1 MAAILSLNRG
11 DYNFNNKGG
20 ALSNLKYEGN
30 RASADSFEVVQAV
43 DGSVCSHTTTDDVK
57 MGRPH
62 CLVNKHWLHNKNR
75 HKDAHRT
82 LLEFGFAKTI
92 YHESNSKL
100 GAIFKAKA
108 ARSRAKCT
116 RNASKSELQNFQAQF
131 KNPLRNQTLMT
142 FTKV

>member
-1 MAAILSLNRG
+1 MRETGHRQIH
-11 DYNFNNKGG
+11 
-20 ALSNLKYEGN
+20 LKLFRQWMGQY
-30 RASADSFEVVQAV
+30 VVIP
-43 DGSVCSHTTTDDVK
+43 TTDDVK